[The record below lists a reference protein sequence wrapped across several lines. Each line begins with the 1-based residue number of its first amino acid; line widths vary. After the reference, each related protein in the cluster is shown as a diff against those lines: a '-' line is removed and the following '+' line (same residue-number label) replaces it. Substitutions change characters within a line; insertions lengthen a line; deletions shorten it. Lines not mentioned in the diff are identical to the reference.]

1 MLPAMADEHEVR
13 HELEATIE
21 ARRELGPA
29 HEAELV
35 ERFAEKLEAEIEQRA
50 QELARKREPGGVN
63 LPLALGSLG
72 IAIPL
77 MGIAGGIAGL
87 AGIIAVCVAIVLVN
101 LFWTTQR

>member
-1 MLPAMADEHEVR
+1 MADEHELR
-13 HELEATIE
+13 HDLEATLA
-21 ARRELGPA
+21 ARQELGPA

-35 ERFAEKLEAEIEQRA
+35 ARFADRLEAEVDQRA
-50 QELARKREPGGVN
+50 RELARKREPAGVN

-77 MGIAGGIAGL
+77 MGIAGGLAHL

-101 LFWTTQR
+101 LFWATKS